1 MAKRL
6 RSRVNSMI
14 SGVDSLIARL
24 ENERRFIKEEVKDSA
39 VDVSEK
45 KTYVD

>member
-6 RSRVNSMI
+6 RSRVNSLI

-24 ENERRFIKEEVKDSA
+24 ENERRYIKEEVKDPA
-39 VDVSEK
+39 LEVTDK
-45 KTYVD
+45 KAYV